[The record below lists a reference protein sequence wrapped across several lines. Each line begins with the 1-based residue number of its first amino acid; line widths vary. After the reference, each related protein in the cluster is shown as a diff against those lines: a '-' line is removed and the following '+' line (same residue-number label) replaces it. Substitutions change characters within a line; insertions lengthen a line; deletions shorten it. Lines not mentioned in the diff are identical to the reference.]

1 MAETTHGARIGELME
16 QQGLSLL
23 QLAERIDMDPSQLR
37 RVKNRQTNPTRKTLA
52 RIADGLGVSVAD
64 LLAEPATSPAASEA
78 GPSGEWIDAK
88 QSRGLGEVQ
97 ALGQEEAEG
106 QRRRAEDARM
116 RDRRGR

>member
-1 MAETTHGARIGELME
+1 MAETTHGARIGEIME

-23 QLAERIDMDPSQLR
+23 QLAERIEMDPSQLR

-64 LLAEPATSPAASEA
+64 LLAEPATSPASSADD
-78 GPSGEWIDAK
+78 PLGEWTDAK

-97 ALGQEEAEG
+97 GLARDEGEG
-106 QRRRAEDARM
+106 QPQHAGDARTPGRRAR
-116 RDRRGR
+116 